1 MTMWITI
8 FKTEQKNNI
17 MEQYYTN
24 ERNVQILIA
33 LLKEHGIKRVIAS
46 PGSTNVTFVG
56 SLQQDPFFEMYSCV
70 DERSAAYMAC
80 GMAAES
86 GEPVVLSCTGATA
99 SRNYF
104 PALTEAYYRKL
115 PVLAVTSTQDESK
128 IGHCIAQV
136 LDRSCQPE
144 DTVVCS
150 VHMQTVRDDNDAW
163 DCNVKANKAILAL
176 RHHGG
181 GPVHINLTTVYSRD
195 FTVKELP
202 RQRMIRR
209 FTVEDTLPDIPKGR
223 IAVFCGTHLRFT
235 EEETLAIDNFCK
247 AYNAVV
253 FTDPSANYGG
263 RYKVAYNMVAQQRI
277 EDANRHPDLLIH
289 IGNVSD
295 FSGIVVPREV
305 WRVAEDGKIVDRY
318 RRLTNVF
325 EMKEAGFFSRY
336 AQKATGTG
344 NDSYLA
350 GCLALQHRLWEETP
364 ELPFSHLWVAS
375 RLHDKLPGNSV
386 LHLGILSPLRSW
398 GYFDIGKSIDT
409 FCNEGG
415 FGIDGNLSTMIGAS
429 LVHPERIYFCV
440 VGDLSFFYDMN
451 SLGNR
456 HVGRNIRILLINNS
470 LGAEFHLFKQLN
482 STYVNGIDR
491 YLSAGGHFGHQS
503 PTLVRHYAEDLG
515 YEYLSASGKEEF
527 DKVYSR
533 FVTPEL
539 TGKAMVFEVFTQV
552 EDENEALY
560 RIYNIE
566 ASAKNKAKKA
576 IRNVLGDDV
585 LKFGKKMLGKG
596 GE

>member
-1 MTMWITI
+1 
-8 FKTEQKNNI
+8 
-17 MEQYYTN
+17 MEQFYTD

-80 GMAAES
+80 GMAAED
-86 GEPVVLSCTGATA
+86 GKPVVLSCTGATA

-136 LDRSCQPE
+136 LDRSCQPK

-150 VHMQTVRDDNDAW
+150 VHMQTVRDENDAW
-163 DCNVKANKAILAL
+163 DCNVKANMAILAL
-176 RHHGG
+176 KHRGG
-181 GPVHINLTTVYSRD
+181 GPVHINLTTVYSRN

-202 RQRMIRR
+202 RQRMIQR
-209 FTVEDTLPDIPKGR
+209 FTVEDELPDIPKGKT
-223 IAVFCGTHLRFT
+223 AVFCGTHLRFT
-235 EEETLAIDNFCK
+235 EKETLSIEKFCK

-253 FTDPSANYGG
+253 FTDPSANYEG

-277 EDANRHPDLLIH
+277 DDANRHPDLLIH

-295 FSGIVVPREV
+295 FAGIVVPREV

-318 RRLTNVF
+318 KRLTNVF
-325 EMKEAGFFSRY
+325 EMRESSFFDRY
-336 AQKATGTG
+336 AQKATGAG
-344 NDSYLA
+344 DDSYLS
-350 GCLALQHRLWEETP
+350 GCLAAQHRLWEETP

-375 RLHDKLPGNSV
+375 RLHDRLPGNGV

-398 GYFDIGKSIDT
+398 GYFEKSIDT

-415 FGIDGNLSTMIGAS
+415 FGIDGNLSAMIGAS
-429 LVHPERIYFCV
+429 LVHPERIYFGV
-440 VGDLSFFYDMN
+440 VGDLSFFYDLN

-456 HVGRNIRILLINNS
+456 HVGRNVRVLLINNS

-482 STYVNGIDR
+482 LTYVNNIDR

-515 YEYLSASGKEEF
+515 YEYLTASSKEEF

-539 TGKAMVFEVFTQV
+539 TEKAMVFEVFTHV
-552 EDENEALY
+552 KDENDALY
-560 RIYNIE
+560 QIYNIE
-566 ASAKNKAKKA
+566 ASAKSKVKKA
-576 IRNVLGDDV
+576 IRNVLGDDA
-585 LKFGKKMLGKG
+585 LRLGKKMLGKG

>member
-1 MTMWITI
+1 
-8 FKTEQKNNI
+8 
-17 MEQYYTN
+17 MEQYYTS

-136 LDRSCQPE
+136 LDRSCQPK

-202 RQRMIRR
+202 QQRKIRR
-209 FTVEDTLPDIPKGR
+209 FTVEDALPDIPKGKT
-223 IAVFCGTHLRFT
+223 AVFCGTHLRFT

-253 FTDPSANYGG
+253 FTDPSANYEG

-277 EDANRHPDLLIH
+277 DDANRHPDLLIH

-295 FSGIVVPREV
+295 FAGIVVPREV

-318 RRLTNVF
+318 KRLTNVF
-325 EMKEAGFFSRY
+325 EMKEACFFSRY
-336 AQKATGTG
+336 AQKATEMGD
-344 NDSYLA
+344 DSYLA
-350 GCLALQHRLWEETP
+350 GCLVLQRRLWEETP

-398 GYFDIGKSIDT
+398 GYFGIDKSIDT

-456 HVGRNIRILLINNS
+456 HVGRNVRILLINNS

-482 STYVNGIDR
+482 STYVNDIDR

-566 ASAKNKAKKA
+566 VSAKSKAKKA

-585 LKFGKKMLGKG
+585 LKLGKKMLGKG